1 MNSNSNNNNNNYSDD
16 EDDGEAFPSAM
27 VTASPRRQRQAQT
40 VLPTSANDY
49 GDEDSNDPMQP
60 PLRVHNDDGDHNDA
74 HNDDHNE
81 DKQDSSWYSCS
92 NFNCGFSYVCGHRRL
107 SRLYTTA
114 AACAFSTVAL
124 MIGLVLLVLSV
135 QAGQQ
140 RDINE
145 AAASNSNDSIIPSRP
160 PQETAILQQEFWALY
175 NLVRMRDTTDNV
187 ADNGTNDD
195 DPYANFVLSGSPQ
208 WRAVEW
214 LLSEDPAQLLSG
226 IESSNTAD
234 PLPTPSP
241 ASVARLKQR
250 YALAVIYFHYGG
262 KAWNLP
268 AGAGWL
274 SDTTSNVVM
283 DECDWVAVVCSDD
296 NDGFVT
302 ALELGPEIPMR
313 MAGVLPSE
321 LGLLTALTTL
331 DLADKDIT
339 GTIPLSIYHSLTKLR
354 YLDIGLNRL
363 VSLSPDI
370 AQWDQLQTLIVAN
383 NKLYGTLPTE
393 LFTLT
398 DLQVLYLQNNPM
410 ASGPLLESVG
420 SWPVMELLDV
430 SFTNISGTLSAGVG
444 QLTSLQQ
451 LGAASLPLSGSLP
464 DEISNCTALKQL
476 SIGYILQ
483 DGLHGTIPKSLG
495 LLTNLEGLA
504 FPQAGFT
511 GTLPTELGLLT
522 NLLFLDL
529 AGMNAL
535 TGSIPSEIGLLTDLI
550 LFKAFGT
557 ALSGSIPTEMGRA
570 TNLEAVQIQETQ
582 LTGSIPASLCALST
596 AGTLEDLSAQCK
608 SDNSTGIP
616 APAQVECD
624 CRCTCSL

>member
-1 MNSNSNNNNNNYSDD
+1 MNNSSSNNNYSDD
-16 EDDGEAFPSAM
+16 EDDEAAFPSGM
-27 VTASPRRQRQAQT
+27 VTASPRRQRQTLT
-40 VLPTSANDY
+40 VPTTSNNDY

-60 PLRVHNDDGDHNDA
+60 PLRVHDDDNNDA
-74 HNDDHNE
+74 HNDDDNDAHNE
-81 DKQDSSWYSCS
+81 DKQG
-92 NFNCGFSYVCGHRRL
+92 CGFRYFCGR
-107 SRLYTTA
+107 SRWSQLYTTA
-114 AACAFSTVAL
+114 AACALSTAAL
-124 MIGLVLLVLSV
+124 MIGLVLLILSI

-140 RDINE
+140 RDIHK
-145 AAASNSNDSIIPSRP
+145 AAASNSSNSIIPSRP
-160 PQETAILQQEFWALY
+160 AQETAILQQEFWALY
-175 NLVRMRDTTDNV
+175 NLVRMRDTTDN
-187 ADNGTNDD
+187 GTGDD
-195 DPYANFVLSGSPQ
+195 DPYAHFILSGSPQ

-214 LLSEDPAQLLSG
+214 LLLSG
-226 IESSNTAD
+226 DESSNTAD
-234 PLPTPSP
+234 PIRTPSP
-241 ASVARLKQR
+241 ATVARLKQR
-250 YALAVIYFHYGG
+250 YALAVIYFHFGG

-274 SDTTSNVVM
+274 SDPGNLNGNVM

-296 NDGFVT
+296 NDGLVT

-339 GTIPLSIYHSLTKLR
+339 GTIPLSVYHSLTKLR

-363 VSLSPDI
+363 VNLSPAI
-370 AQWDQLQTLIVAN
+370 AHWSQLQTLIVAS

-398 DLQVLYLQNNPM
+398 NLQVLYLQNNPT
-410 ASGPLLESVG
+410 ASGRLLESVG

-430 SFTNISGTLSAGVG
+430 SFTNISGTLSADVG
-444 QLTSLQQ
+444 QLTYLQN

-464 DEISNCTALKQL
+464 DEISNCRALKRL

-483 DGLHGTIPKSLG
+483 DGLHGTLPKSLG

-504 FPQAGFT
+504 FPQAGFS
-511 GTLPTELGLLT
+511 GTMPTEFGLLT
-522 NLLFLDL
+522 NLMFLDL
-529 AGMNAL
+529 AGVTAL

-550 LFKAFGT
+550 LFKAFST
-557 ALSGSIPTEMGRA
+557 ALTGTIPTEMGLA
-570 TNLEAVQIQETQ
+570 TNLEAVQVQETN
-582 LTGSIPASLCALST
+582 LSGSIPASLCALST
-596 AGTLEDLSAQCK
+596 AGTLQDVSVQCK
-608 SDNSTGIP
+608 SDNITGIP

-624 CRCTCSL
+624 CGCICFL